1 MKSYLFVLRNPAH
14 SGAYVQEILDIIL
27 TTAAFD
33 QEVTL
38 LMLDDGV
45 FHLKKN
51 QQPDRLGM
59 KDTAAI
65 FEALALY
72 DVNELY
78 VEDESLAERGLNLS
92 DLGLP
97 VKQLSR
103 SAVAEFMKR
112 FDVLVAG

>member
-1 MKSYLFVLRNPAH
+1 
-14 SGAYVQEILDIIL
+14 
-27 TTAAFD
+27 
-33 QEVTL
+33 
-38 LMLDDGV
+38 MLDDGV
-45 FHLKKN
+45 LHLKKN

-78 VEDESLAERGLNLS
+78 VEDESLAERGLQLS
-92 DLGLP
+92 DLGLS
-97 VKQLSR
+97 VKHISR

>member
-1 MKSYLFVLRNPAH
+1 MKSYLFVLRKPAH

-78 VEDESLAERGLNLS
+78 VEDESLAERGLHLS

-97 VKQLSR
+97 VKHISR
-103 SAVAEFMKR
+103 SAVAEFMKQ